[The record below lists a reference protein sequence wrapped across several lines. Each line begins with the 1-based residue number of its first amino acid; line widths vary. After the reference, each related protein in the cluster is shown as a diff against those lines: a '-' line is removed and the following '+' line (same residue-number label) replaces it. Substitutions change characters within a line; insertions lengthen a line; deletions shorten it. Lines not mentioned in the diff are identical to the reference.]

1 MKKRIEAG
9 CSMKFSDRFKALR
22 KMKKMT
28 QEELAKSLGIS
39 KSAVSMY
46 ERGERE
52 PQSLDDLE
60 AIADFFNVD
69 IDYLMGREE
78 GSTYYMDPQTADL
91 ANALKSNP
99 GLRLLFDAGKDMP
112 PEDILKTLDFIK
124 SNFKKE
130 DN

>member
-1 MKKRIEAG
+1 
-9 CSMKFSDRFKALR
+9 
-22 KMKKMT
+22 MT

-69 IDYLMGREE
+69 IDYLMGRED

-124 SNFKKE
+124 SNLKKE